1 MQRLKKTSISLAS
14 DSSFLWQGKAAVC
27 GLLLFCLLLPFA
39 WLSAETRHIHVLK
52 ILDDNS
58 PNFIIREGCR
68 SIDYGVDQEVQLMKQ
83 HLGITD
89 VHYYAISGTNFSLAR
104 LQEVLDYELEYQ
116 ERDIIMLVYAGH
128 GYREPNSPSRFPKLY
143 FNSYQEAMELEDIR
157 WQLIEKNPSLLIN
170 IVVACNATQLDRKQP
185 PPYMEDG
192 NLPPVASLA
201 VKGIR
206 KTAPYQRMFANQENH
221 TKVLDFISADKEH
234 LTFMTR
240 DGGIFFSEILFAF
253 QEIFVDELFT
263 DWTAVCQRVD
273 SRTIQRSQDY
283 FLAQQPFSAYQ
294 IVMNQQIVV
303 RPAIASSL
311 PISACLMEAKALRK
325 TQKEA
330 LRALRRSHRIEM
342 RNLGAGNREQR
353 QLLAAKHRSER
364 ASLQLEHTQNYH
376 RRRASCR

>member
-1 MQRLKKTSISLAS
+1 MQRLKKTSILPVKKPAKQPRRPLVGHF
-14 DSSFLWQGKAAVC
+14 FL
-27 GLLLFCLLLPFA
+27 CLMLLPFLA
-39 WLSAETRHIHVLK
+39 LRAETRHIHVLK

-58 PNFIIREGCR
+58 ANFIIREGCR

-83 HLGITD
+83 HLGITE

-116 ERDIIMLVYAGH
+116 ERDIILLVYAGH
-128 GYREPNSPSRFPKLY
+128 GYREPNSSSRFPKLY
-143 FNSYQEAMELEDIR
+143 FNSYEEAMELEDIR

-170 IVVACNATQLDRKQP
+170 IVIACNATQLDRNQP

-192 NLPPVASLA
+192 NLPPVASLT

-206 KTAPYQRMFANQENH
+206 KAASYQRMFANQENH

-263 DWTAVCQRVD
+263 DWTAVCQQIDR
-273 SRTIQRSQDY
+273 RTIQRSQNH
-283 FLAQQPFSAYQ
+283 LLSQQPFSAYQ
-294 IVMNQQIVV
+294 IVLNQSVVV
-303 RPAIASSL
+303 RPKVPSQPTSV
-311 PISACLMEAKALRK
+311 CLMEAKALRK
-325 TQKEA
+325 IQKQE
-330 LRALRRSHRIEM
+330 LRGLRSKHRLEM
-342 RNLGAGNREQR
+342 RNLGTGNREQR
-353 QLLAAKHRSER
+353 QLLAAKQRSER
-364 ASLQLEHTQNYH
+364 ADLRLHHTQNYH
-376 RRRASCR
+376 RRLASCR